1 VPSSD
6 PVRPS
11 ASEAMP
17 TTMPGVFLPGDSTTE
32 VREVQ
37 VPEPGPGQ
45 VLLKV
50 GASGI
55 CGSDIGYIYRGYQTH
70 KGVDGPA
77 YRGVVSGHEP
87 AGRVVAV
94 GPGCRRF
101 IAGDRVIVYHIAGCG
116 LCSNCRRG
124 FYISCSDASRAAYGW
139 QRDGGNAAYLL
150 AEERTLVPLPDELSY
165 VDGALIACGFG
176 TAYEG
181 LRRIG
186 VDGDGD
192 LLVVGLGPVG
202 LAAAMIG
209 RGMGARRVIG
219 VEPSAVRRGW
229 AEDRGLVDATVA
241 ADDHSLR
248 ALLDLTDGAG
258 FSYTIDASGTAPG
271 RSTAIEAAAEWA
283 HVSLV
288 GEGGRLETE
297 VSDTLLHKQLTLH
310 ASWVTSL
317 PTMAE
322 LATNLVAWGLQP
334 EAVVSD
340 RFTLD
345 DAGEAFRLAA
355 GASRGK
361 IVFDLDRDG

>member
-1 VPSSD
+1 MSPTSTPTST
-6 PVRPS
+6 
-11 ASEAMP
+11 P
-17 TTMPGVFLPGDSTTE
+17 TTMTGVYLPGDSSTE
-32 VREVQ
+32 LRRPD
-37 VPEPGPGQ
+37 VPTPGHGQ
-45 VLLKV
+45 VLVQV

-55 CGSDIGYIYRGYQTH
+55 CGSDIGYIYRGYKTH

-87 AGRVVAV
+87 SGRVVAV

-101 IAGDRVIVYHIAGCG
+101 AEGARVIVYHIAGCG
-116 LCSNCRRG
+116 LCDNCRRG
-124 FYISCSDASRAAYGW
+124 FYISCSDDSRAAYGW
-139 QRDGGNAAYLL
+139 QRDGGNAEYVL

-181 LRRIG
+181 LRRVG
-186 VDGDGD
+186 VDGEGD

-209 RGMGARRVIG
+209 RGMGARRVVG
-219 VEPSAVRRGW
+219 VEPSDVRRAW
-229 AEDRGLVDATVA
+229 AEEIGVVDATVA
-241 ADDHSLR
+241 AGPGAAD
-248 ALLDLTDGAG
+248 ALAGLTGGRG
-258 FSYTIDASGTAPG
+258 FAFTIDASGSAPG
-271 RSTAIEAAAEWA
+271 RSTAIEATAEWG

-317 PTMAE
+317 PAMAE
-322 LATNLVAWGLQP
+322 LATHLVAWGARP
-334 EAVVSD
+334 ELVVSD
-340 RFTLD
+340 RFTLEQAD
-345 DAGEAFRLAA
+345 EAFELAA

-361 IVFDLDRDG
+361 VVFDMGLDR